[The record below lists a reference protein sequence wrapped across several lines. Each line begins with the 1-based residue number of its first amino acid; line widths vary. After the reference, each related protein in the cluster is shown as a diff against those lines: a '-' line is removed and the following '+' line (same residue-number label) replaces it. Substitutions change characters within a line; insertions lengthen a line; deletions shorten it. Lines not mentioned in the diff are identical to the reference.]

1 MTAPAWT
8 PREVAWEVLSLEVVA
23 VALEVEVG
31 TAAVDSMRGEEVLAG
46 RVLGGEEG
54 REEETWTTELVA
66 EDTIDTGS

>member
-1 MTAPAWT
+1 
-8 PREVAWEVLSLEVVA
+8 
-23 VALEVEVG
+23 
-31 TAAVDSMRGEEVLAG
+31 MRGEEVLAG